1 MVWAFT
7 FANVLSHAAE
17 QAKNLALAGF
27 ELGIAFANHVN
38 LATTAHHFTVF
49 VASFCRLERT

>member
-49 VASFCRLERT
+49 VASFC